1 MRIALA
7 QINSSLAGFESNK
20 DKILEYINRAKEKK
34 AELVI
39 FPEASL
45 FGYHPFDLLERES
58 LVDQQNSVLKQLL
71 KKIPAEIYVLIGG
84 FEKNKNKKGKPYFN
98 AAFLCQKNKIVQVF
112 HKELFAFYRKS
123 IFFNAALFNK
133 SRFVKN
139 ITCRQ
144 KLFIINSGLFAFFQN
159 NG

>member
-20 DKILEYINRAKEKK
+20 DKILEYIHRAKEKK

-58 LVDQQNSVLKQLL
+58 LVDQQNSVLKDLL
-71 KKIPAEIYVLIGG
+71 KKIPPEIFVLIGG
-84 FEKNKNKKGKPYFN
+84 FKKI
-98 AAFLCQKNKIVQVF
+98 KI
-112 HKELFAFYRKS
+112 KKAGLTSTPPFY
-123 IFFNAALFNK
+123 
-133 SRFVKN
+133 VKK
-139 ITCRQ
+139 I
-144 KLFIINSGLFAFFQN
+144 K
-159 NG
+159 